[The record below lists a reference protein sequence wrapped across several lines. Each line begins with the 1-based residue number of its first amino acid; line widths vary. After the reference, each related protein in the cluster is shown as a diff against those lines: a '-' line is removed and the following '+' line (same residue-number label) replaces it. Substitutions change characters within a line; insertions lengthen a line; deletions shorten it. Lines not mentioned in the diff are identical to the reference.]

1 MTETLTIGVINLWR
15 PQNTTNFVTPTPPAE
30 KMNNIVLNIELVYG
44 LQRLFDTDTLHSA
57 KIFRYLTHR
66 ETELSIYFLVLGTM
80 VSQIL

>member
-44 LQRLFDTDTLHSA
+44 LQRQ
-57 KIFRYLTHR
+57 KIACLILTPYTVQKYFVTWR
-66 ETELSIYFLVLGTM
+66 TEKQNFLYISLS
-80 VSQIL
+80 